1 MVQNDVVVSEKED
14 AIFVALMFDDY
25 VGMVHVHVHV
35 HVVDQN
41 MNVDGECSCCVEDM
55 EEDFDIVVPAVVA
68 SSRVHC
74 DCVGCTVDYEN
85 TVVDDIDCAEDDAD
99 TEADVV
105 VGNDLYS
112 VVAVDPSCHCHCHSA
127 VCCCIFHH
135 QDGTVVVDI
144 DHDHAHEF
152 ADAEQLQNVRKI
164 AGIHS

>member
-1 MVQNDVVVSEKED
+1 MVQNDAVVSGKED
-14 AIFVALMFDDY
+14 AIVVALMFDDY
-25 VGMVHVHVHV
+25 VGMVHVHV

-68 SSRVHC
+68 SRVHC

-99 TEADVV
+99 TEEDVV

-144 DHDHAHEF
+144 DHAHAHEF